1 MNLSHG
7 KRGVVG
13 KTVVIEPLYWI
24 DMAIKHIGL
33 SILLAAS
40 LGGALRAD
48 NNEINWL
55 GDYKE
60 GLRTARETGKPLL
73 VEFRCEA

>member
-1 MNLSHG
+1 MSLAAPQEPDGGQLYLKNMAMNRLG
-7 KRGVVG
+7 L
-13 KTVVIEPLYWI
+13 TV
-24 DMAIKHIGL
+24 
-33 SILLAAS
+33 LLAAS

-55 GDYKE
+55 GDYQE
-60 GLRTARETGKPLL
+60 GLRVARETNKPLL

>member
-1 MNLSHG
+1 MAMNRLG
-7 KRGVVG
+7 LGV
-13 KTVVIEPLYWI
+13 
-24 DMAIKHIGL
+24 
-33 SILLAAS
+33 LLAIS

-55 GDYKE
+55 GDYQE
-60 GLRTARETGKPLL
+60 GLRLARETNKPLL

>member
-1 MNLSHG
+1 MKG
-7 KRGVVG
+7 
-13 KTVVIEPLYWI
+13 
-24 DMAIKHIGL
+24 IGL
-33 SILLAAS
+33 ALLLGAS

-55 GDYKE
+55 GDYQE
-60 GLRTARETGKPLL
+60 GRRVARETGKPLL